1 MYPNTYKGIQYIIFM
16 TEQKS
21 ATEKKDF
28 SFKVPFEIEILVGD
42 SFGDGE
48 EYFVESINDN

>member
-1 MYPNTYKGIQYIIFM
+1 MVNFPYIRKHFGI
-16 TEQKS
+16 
-21 ATEKKDF
+21 
-28 SFKVPFEIEILVGD
+28 SFDVPLEIEILVGD